1 MTSNVNLQNDELAL
15 NWERGQEKVTKQT
28 NLLLLGSDKE
38 KKDWN
43 IFSITIFFWK
53 TRKNV
58 NFRQYELKVHVGWLK

>member
-1 MTSNVNLQNDELAL
+1 MTSNVNLQNQELAL